1 VKDWDSSR
9 FGVMVIEEMATS
21 MRPELVA
28 ANSGWKS
35 MPSMLVVMPTRLAAS
50 LTMSTSKP
58 SKVPLSFLYSK
69 GGLLG

>member
-1 VKDWDSSR
+1 
-9 FGVMVIEEMATS
+9 MVIEEIATS

-35 MPSMLVVMPTRLAAS
+35 KSAMSVVMPMRLAAS

-58 SKVPLSFLYSK
+58 SKVPLSFLNSK
-69 GGLLG
+69 GGLFG